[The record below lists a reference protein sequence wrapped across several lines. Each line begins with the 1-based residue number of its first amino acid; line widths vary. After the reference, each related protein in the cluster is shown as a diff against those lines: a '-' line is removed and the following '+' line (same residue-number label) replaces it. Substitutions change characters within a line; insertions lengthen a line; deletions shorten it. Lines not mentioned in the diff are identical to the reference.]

1 MSGARPQAHGC
12 ARLQDVVWPV
22 SISAQLAFVAALV
35 GIEYTLSAGPVVTA
49 GANRLVTLQV
59 TMDDASSVPALTVG
73 SMVIVSGVTYTSPR
87 KGNDL
92 PNGQAQKPWSST
104 CARRGSRSG
113 CPSSRG

>member
-1 MSGARPQAHGC
+1 M
-12 ARLQDVVWPV
+12 